1 MILNRGS
8 GELVAWCAAVLFAFG
23 AVSPAHAGLVKT
35 DDVLVEVE
43 QNSKRAHVIDML
55 ERDAVRAQ
63 LEAMGVAPE
72 AARARV
78 ARMTDAEVAELHGR
92 IEDKRAGGI
101 HHVALTVFIVFVIT
115 DAVGATDIFPFIEPV
130 D

>member
-1 MILNRGS
+1 
-8 GELVAWCAAVLFAFG
+8 
-23 AVSPAHAGLVKT
+23 LVKT
-35 DDVLVEVE
+35 DDVLVEAE

-63 LEAMGVAPE
+63 LEAMGVAPK

>member
-1 MILNRGS
+1 MGDQMKPLHLAI
-8 GELVAWCAAVLFAFG
+8 AAVMALASLVQ
-23 AVSPAHAGLVKT
+23 APAAQAGLVGT
-35 DDVLVEVE
+35 EQVLAQAE
-43 QNSKRAHVIDML
+43 QTSKRAEVVAML
-55 ERDAVRAQ
+55 ERDGVRAQ